1 MKKTIRL
8 SSFAEERALRA
19 GDFSLMPRN
28 PSPPYI
34 LSQPIKNFQQF
45 TWIEGLIDG
54 NLKYQS
60 ISPTFDT
67 INMLKG
73 TSFSF
78 EIRVADPSNV
88 NNPNDT
94 TNLSFKWK
102 RNEAPIYDLNKLNG
116 GVGTSAALVEEQSST
131 PNLSGRYTCEVSN
144 QFGSIESVP
153 FDVNI
158 IDPLKHP
165 LLYKNLLRN
174 GDGDGGLDGWTADPD
189 IKIQPFVNDTSLIKG
204 FGSFRFANLPL
215 IDFNKETSGA
225 VAMEFFFSNAS
236 HWGLFFNWYNK
247 RLKSDSTMTNI
258 NLTSTSLGILDEGE
272 RWISEGVIPQIVPNE
287 DYARSEFAAFY
298 PGIAWMDQ
306 YNKNSKTIGLYAEFK
321 DFTPTYFTRDKLKFA
336 KFGGNDISTLSQTI
350 DVNELA
356 DFVDGNVYGVK
367 YSTAQFFAYV
377 GAGITDYKIKVQTV
391 DGEKVFNYNI
401 ADSEQMYDHIVQEK
415 NAAFPL
421 VFEESQGKI
430 KYKLVPGT
438 PIEIIPQCYDK
449 TTIKLSFIDDRGFV
463 RKEEIINGPNELDLW
478 AIKEKVFF
486 PITLFGLY
494 EFITPS
500 NNDIVVFGQKYTNTD
515 AIALMFDTEK
525 SGIFS
530 KGIDHTPYT
539 QTTLRDVAARFFA
552 NKYDF
557 TRHGTAYPGDVWFG
571 KKYSQDN
578 KFYYRAIPDHGAA
591 AMFGV
596 GKDIIIPTKTRSIR
610 VDVVFKHTSDILL
623 DVDPN
628 LKGWTE
634 QEIYTNEYGQ
644 STGLSRRLVEY
655 GNPRCGISKM
665 KLFIAPNDI
674 GVSEEFASYRIPP
687 QESTVL
693 GLQKRR
699 YQNPAAF
706 NTADASTFTY
716 TLIQPDGMPTA
727 PAINDPFIL
736 AKNQE
741 SYINSIQ
748 EQNDKAAQLNAAS
761 VPDAPMDEAD
771 ILAKEDEDR
780 AAGDYSLGLYIPE
793 NLDESNL

>member
-8 SSFAEERALRA
+8 SSFAEEQAIRA

-54 NLKYQS
+54 DVRYQN

-67 INMLKG
+67 ITMLKG

-88 NNPNDT
+88 NNPNDV

-102 RNEAPIYDLNKLNG
+102 RNEAPIYDLNRLNG
-116 GVGTSAALVEEQSST
+116 GVGTPAALVEEQSST
-131 PNLSGRYTCEVSN
+131 PNLSGRYICEVSN
-144 QFGSIESVP
+144 QFGSIESAP

-158 IDPLKHP
+158 VDPLKHP

-174 GDGDGGLDGWTADPD
+174 GDGDGGLDGWVASND
-189 IKIQPFVNDTSLIKG
+189 IKTQPFVNDTSLIKG
-204 FGSFRFANLPL
+204 FGSCRFANLAL
-215 IDFNKETSGA
+215 IDYNKETTGA

-247 RLKSDSTMTNI
+247 RLKNDPTMANI
-258 NLTSTSLGILDEGE
+258 NLTSTSLGILDDGE

-287 DYARSEFAAFY
+287 DYSRSEFAAFF

-306 YNKNSKTIGLYAEFK
+306 YNKNGNTIGLYSEMK
-321 DFTPTYFTRDKLKFA
+321 DFTPTYFTRDKLKFL

-350 DVNELA
+350 DVSDLS

-377 GAGITDYKIKVQTV
+377 GAGITDYKIKVQTTE
-391 DGEKVFNYNI
+391 GEKIFNYNI
-401 ADSEQMYDHIVQEK
+401 LDSEQMYDHIVQDK
-415 NAAFPL
+415 NAAFPV
-421 VFEESQGKI
+421 VFDEAQGRVKFTLI
-430 KYKLVPGT
+430 PGT
-438 PIEIIPQCYDK
+438 PIEIIPQCYDR
-449 TTIKLSFIDDRGFV
+449 TSITLSFLDDRGFV
-463 RKEEIINGPNELDLW
+463 KKEEFIDGPSELDLW
-478 AIKEKVFF
+478 AIKEKAFF
-486 PITLFGLY
+486 PLTLFGLY
-494 EFITPS
+494 QFIKPN
-500 NNDIVVFGQKYTNTD
+500 NNDIIVFGQKYTNTD
-515 AIALMFDTEK
+515 AIALLFDTEK

-530 KGIDHTPYT
+530 KGVDHEPYT
-539 QTTLRDVAARFFA
+539 ESTLRDVAARFFV

-557 TRHGTAYPGDVWFG
+557 VRHGTAYPGDVWYG

-578 KFYYRAIPDHGAA
+578 KFYYRALPDHGAA

-596 GKDIIIPTKTRSIR
+596 GRDVIIPTKTRSIR
-610 VDVVFKHTSDILL
+610 VSVTFKHTSDILL

-628 LKGWTE
+628 LKGWSD

-644 STGLSRRLVEY
+644 STGVSRRLIEY
-655 GNPRCGISKM
+655 GNPRCGITKM
-665 KLFIAPNDI
+665 KLLIAPNDI
-674 GVSEEFASYRIPP
+674 GVSEEFASYKIPP

-716 TLIQPDGMPTA
+716 TLIQPDGMPTV
-727 PAINDPFIL
+727 PAVNDPFIL
-736 AKNQE
+736 AKNLQ
-741 SYINSIQ
+741 SYINRIQ
-748 EQNDKAAQLNAAS
+748 EDNDKAAQLALDI
-761 VPDAPMDEAD
+761 PDAEMDEAD
-771 ILAKEDEDR
+771 ILAAEDQDR
-780 AAGDYSLGLYIPE
+780 AAGDYSLGLYLPE